1 MAIVTRTRNALE
13 QLWWTL
19 SAVRGPM
26 GWLAVVRLKVT
37 GIIGRKTRGG
47 KGAEP
52 MAVPMREL
60 DGRALYVR
68 PATTDMI
75 MAVLDYR
82 HGLHLPPSEVAS
94 APMGR
99 IVELGVNA
107 GGALAGLGARYPEA
121 RLLGAEPDPRNVALA
136 ERNVADFGTRAR
148 IVQTA
153 IWDSDGDLAIE
164 GTDAFGLTVREVDSE
179 QEEHAAGAE
188 IVPALTIDSLLAAHA
203 PGEEVDFMLMTIEGA
218 EPRVLG
224 AGGDWVQRVRSIRV
238 ELHEPMGYLADDC
251 LSQLRALGF
260 ESRAIP
266 ELQGGWALGVRR

>member
-1 MAIVTRTRNALE
+1 MAIVTRIRNALE

-19 SAVRGPM
+19 SAARGPL

-47 KGAEP
+47 KGAKP

-68 PATTDMI
+68 PGTTDMI

-82 HGLHLPPSEVAS
+82 HGLHLPPAEVA
-94 APMGR
+94 AGQMGR

-121 RLLGAEPDPRNVALA
+121 RLLGAEPDSRNVALA
-136 ERNVADFGTRAR
+136 ERNLASFGTRAR

-179 QEEHAAGAE
+179 HEKPAGAE

-203 PGEEVDFMLMTIEGA
+203 PREEIDFMLMTIEGA

-224 AGGDWVQRVRSIRV
+224 AGGAWVQRVRSIRV

-251 LSQLRALGF
+251 LAQLRALGF
-260 ESRAIP
+260 EARAMP
-266 ELQGGWALGVRR
+266 DLQGGWALGVRR